1 MSRSNVL
8 LLIITVQILLA
19 ALCVSA
25 APQYWTL
32 DARQPSGEASAE
44 EIEKIIKSLGQDVT
58 GAAANDESFALAA

>member
-8 LLIITVQILLA
+8 LLIIAVQILLA

-25 APQYWTL
+25 APQYYQSGTL

-44 EIEKIIKSLGQDVT
+44 EIVKIIKGLGP
-58 GAAANDESFALAA
+58 AAANDESFALAA